1 MTGVTELTFSSNAEQ
16 IFSGTVGGTVHMW
29 DLETK
34 KEMIKFLGHQTM
46 CSCLIS
52 DGQEQNTLV
61 SGSEDTKVKV
71 WDIRS
76 GKCVY
81 TYKEHTGRINAV

>member
-52 DGQEQNTLV
+52 DG
-61 SGSEDTKVKV
+61 
-71 WDIRS
+71 
-76 GKCVY
+76 
-81 TYKEHTGRINAV
+81 